1 MEQEK
6 AQTATEEEVTI
17 FDKIVKGEIPAE
29 ILFQDDKIMAFK
41 DAFPVTSNHFLVIP
55 MNRDGLTGISKA
67 EEKHAA
73 LLGHMLV

>member
-29 ILFQDDKIMAFK
+29 ILF
-41 DAFPVTSNHFLVIP
+41 
-55 MNRDGLTGISKA
+55 
-67 EEKHAA
+67 
-73 LLGHMLV
+73 